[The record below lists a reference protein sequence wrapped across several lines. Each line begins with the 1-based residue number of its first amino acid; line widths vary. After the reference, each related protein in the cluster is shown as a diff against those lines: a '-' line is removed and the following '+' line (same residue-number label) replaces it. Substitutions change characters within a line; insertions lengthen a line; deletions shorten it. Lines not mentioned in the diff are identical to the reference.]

1 MTAIAIVHPAPVVRQ
16 SRMMQ
21 AWLAHRVILLRIV
34 VVVFSVLLLEVASR
48 LGWINPVSFIPPSK
62 MVRSAWDILI
72 AGTYK
77 TDILLTLSAA
87 SLAVILA
94 VVFGFLFGVLLFKLP
109 RVRRVL
115 DPLLLSYYAVPIF
128 VLYPMLIVL
137 LGLNRWPLVALGF
150 LFAVVA
156 MAVNTL
162 NGLERVPNVLLRTAR
177 MLRMGRIQEV
187 CLITLPASL
196 PFVFTGIKLSIV
208 YSFIAVIGGEFVLSG
223 AGFGYQ
229 IAYAY
234 NNFDNPTMYGLMM
247 LLLVFVGTL
256 NLLLHAAEQRL
267 YQRRVLKEMA

>member
-1 MTAIAIVHPAPVVRQ
+1 MTAATASPTSVPRRSAPGFVFR
-16 SRMMQ
+16 
-21 AWLAHRVILLRIV
+21 HRVSLLRAAV
-34 VVVFSVLLLEVASR
+34 VLSAVLLLEIASR
-48 LGWINPVSFIPPSK
+48 LAWINPVSFIPPSS
-62 MVRSAWDILI
+62 MAASAWHLLA

-77 TDILLTLSAA
+77 TDILLTLYTAGM
-87 SLAVILA
+87 AVILA

-109 RVRRVL
+109 RMRRVL

-128 VLYPMLIVL
+128 VLYPMLIVMF
-137 LGLNRWPLVALGF
+137 GLNRWPLVALGF

-162 NGLERVPNVLLRTAR
+162 NGLERVPAVMLRTAR
-177 MLRMGRIQEV
+177 MMRMGRVQEV
-187 CLITLPASL
+187 VLITLPASL
-196 PFVFTGIKLSIV
+196 PFVFTGVKLAIV

-247 LLLVFVGTL
+247 VLLVFVGTL

-267 YQRRVLKEMA
+267 YQRRVLKELT